1 MSLPNHIVKLQ
12 ADASRK
18 GKALDADIREAITA
32 YVRREVEAG
41 RIQNQAG
48 VVRYLQRAGYEIT
61 RADEDYVTVLHP
73 ETKKRLRLKGGL
85 YSREGFHARE
95 TTTPRV
101 QYGVPNPQRAAELA
115 ASLEPMVAA
124 RARFHQQR
132 YGTGDAERAP
142 DREQAPGFM
151 VELLSQYIERHLG
164 ADALRPTWQ
173 RHRQRMRTVSQ
184 EQQSGRGRGIHDRDG
199 ATVARCLA
207 TFGATLQR
215 AGRHYTAVFADLDR
229 ASGRLER
236 AGGAISA
243 SAAAIEDP
251 WEWLKYQFYAR
262 HERDQ
267 GYEYDGGMER

>member
-1 MSLPNHIVKLQ
+1 MRQSSAEALVTEEPYALIAHVRVCGG
-12 ADASRK
+12 AGWVTTGSTRK
-18 GKALDADIREAITA
+18 
-32 YVRREVEAG
+32 
-41 RIQNQAG
+41 
-48 VVRYLQRAGYEIT
+48 
-61 RADEDYVTVLHP
+61 
-73 ETKKRLRLKGGL
+73 
-85 YSREGFHARE
+85 
-95 TTTPRV
+95 
-101 QYGVPNPQRAAELA
+101 
-115 ASLEPMVAA
+115 
-124 RARFHQQR
+124 
-132 YGTGDAERAP
+132 
-142 DREQAPGFM
+142 
-151 VELLSQYIERHLG
+151 LLSQYIERHLG

-173 RHRQRMRTVSQ
+173 RHRQRTRTASQ

-215 AGRHYTAVFADLDR
+215 TGRHYTAVFADLDR

-267 GYEYDGGMER
+267 GYEYEGGMER